1 MQENLLKQWPT
12 FKELKRSIIENHSSI
27 VGENVS
33 SIVVITDYMNSYNHR
48 SKSNIEESIKKVSAI
63 KEQQTKLLELWAIY
77 KGLNKRA
84 NDNHSQIR
92 RENIASEVVI
102 DEYFDMYENNL
113 KGKVRIEVGITK
125 LNSIVG
131 YQDNLLSQWPIF
143 KELSAKATE
152 NHRTIV
158 AQKMSD
164 EISIEGYVSTYENKT
179 KIRLS
184 IEESIKRLN
193 NINEWQD
200 TLLKQWAEFK
210 QLKQQAIDLHAQIMA
225 TKSTVIKEYV
235 ALYNQVIKSK
245 IAVESGIAAFKKLI
259 KTQNEVIDY
268 IALVAKISANHET
281 LTNALKSSKV
291 ASKVYQSYFK
301 TIDLTWHEGGNMF
314 DVANK
319 VLSNQAELLKHH
331 KQLSHEQEN
340 RLKKMKYDSIE
351 EFIKIYK
358 RL

>member
-1 MQENLLKQWPT
+1 MILMGDFNVFSDNPCIVELD
-12 FKELKRSIIENHSSI
+12 KEMTSARTSAIDSDTK
-27 VGENVS
+27 G
-33 SIVVITDYMNSYNHR
+33 SYNGWGTAER
-48 SKSNIEESIKKVSAI
+48 
-63 KEQQTKLLELWAIY
+63 
-77 KGLNKRA
+77 
-84 NDNHSQIR
+84 
-92 RENIASEVVI
+92 VI
-102 DEYFDMYENNL
+102 DYIYYSGF
-113 KGKVRIEVGITK
+113 
-125 LNSIVG
+125 
-131 YQDNLLSQWPIF
+131 SQCPIF

-281 LTNALKSSKV
+281 LTNALKGSKV